1 LTEQEK
7 LSREKIFFYTKIT
20 DSDFQ
25 WAFLRLLTTYR
36 KEGDLDYKLK
46 SRINLFHAGYQSVVI
61 SDVWSINNNKLYYQ
75 ISIFLVVNEGESIA
89 LEFFKI

>member
-7 LSREKIFFYTKIT
+7 LSGK
-20 DSDFQ
+20 DF
-25 WAFLRLLTTYR
+25 LLHKNYRQRFSMGVFKVVTTYR

-61 SDVWSINNNKLYYQ
+61 SDVWSINNKIYYQ